1 MKVVGIR
8 VLPGNGKRL
17 KSPVE
22 VMKGLKPGWFPFGN
36 YSEPVLTENGWCLQ
50 YEPLS
55 TGIYDLKEGRLH
67 ITISAIVGKNG
78 SGKST
83 LLDYLLM
90 LINNAASKLLFD
102 QYAPDEQS
110 PDYARGIFAELYY
123 ETEGSVKRL
132 RCIDTEVT
140 IHDGWQ
146 EIAPEQ
152 LQYFIRYQVASSLFY
167 LVVCNY
173 GLYSLNANDYEAKS
187 KLSRFTS
194 KVNGDWLNS
203 AFNLEQNYIFP
214 IAITPYRQ
222 GGIIDVNMMRN
233 ESMEKMTALMMY
245 TKVNSNQ
252 FIEGYQP
259 ERVTYTLKKGLGTE
273 LSGIIE
279 TIAKNKE
286 LALNELMF
294 VKTAILNKWVE
305 RSGCG
310 DLYYNDPEKN
320 DENPYKV
327 FSLLLEYMATY
338 TLRLCVY
345 YEKFRRIF
353 DVVKY
358 TRRITKGEKK
368 IAEGEIEAVIGNNLL
383 TEIEYD
389 RSNLTYGIRKCC
401 RTVTEVRERGL
412 SRHGFLIDGGSMPTA
427 DFLLPNDGTLL
438 DVQMLLP
445 PPLYQL
451 DVIMKRVD
459 DHPDNQRYS
468 IENRNGDEIRFS
480 KLSSGEKQWLFSL
493 TSALFHIKSLEET
506 VGIPKGISY
515 DHVCLCFDEAELYYH
530 PEYQQNF
537 VFNLLQYLS
546 WLNLDRIRSIQVIIA
561 THSPF
566 ILSDIQKDNILYLR
580 DGQDYRQVMTEEE
593 TVRFQQFNT
602 FGANYYDLLRNGFFL
617 EDNAIGKFAA
627 THIENLR
634 QQIMQGREDER
645 VQGELAMIA
654 DPLIRGYLQYL
665 LEQQH
670 RQ

>member
-1 MKVVGIR
+1 
-8 VLPGNGKRL
+8 
-17 KSPVE
+17 
-22 VMKGLKPGWFPFGN
+22 
-36 YSEPVLTENGWCLQ
+36 
-50 YEPLS
+50 
-55 TGIYDLKEGRLH
+55 
-67 ITISAIVGKNG
+67 
-78 SGKST
+78 
-83 LLDYLLM
+83 
-90 LINNAASKLLFD
+90 
-102 QYAPDEQS
+102 
-110 PDYARGIFAELYY
+110 
-123 ETEGSVKRL
+123 
-132 RCIDTEVT
+132 
-140 IHDGWQ
+140 
-146 EIAPEQ
+146 
-152 LQYFIRYQVASSLFY
+152 
-167 LVVCNY
+167 
-173 GLYSLNANDYEAKS
+173 
-187 KLSRFTS
+187 
-194 KVNGDWLNS
+194 
-203 AFNLEQNYIFP
+203 
-214 IAITPYRQ
+214 
-222 GGIIDVNMMRN
+222 
-233 ESMEKMTALMMY
+233 
-245 TKVNSNQ
+245 
-252 FIEGYQP
+252 
-259 ERVTYTLKKGLGTE
+259 
-273 LSGIIE
+273 
-279 TIAKNKE
+279 
-286 LALNELMF
+286 
-294 VKTAILNKWVE
+294 
-305 RSGCG
+305 
-310 DLYYNDPEKN
+310 
-320 DENPYKV
+320 
-327 FSLLLEYMATY
+327 
-338 TLRLCVY
+338 
-345 YEKFRRIF
+345 
-353 DVVKY
+353 
-358 TRRITKGEKK
+358 
-368 IAEGEIEAVIGNNLL
+368 
-383 TEIEYD
+383 
-389 RSNLTYGIRKCC
+389 
-401 RTVTEVRERGL
+401 
-412 SRHGFLIDGGSMPTA
+412 MPTA

-445 PPLYQL
+445 PPVYQL